1 MHLTDVLACCF
12 LPAQSCP
19 LHACRLQQLVE
30 NGPHPPPGQTG
41 AKYIVREDGQRLDLR
56 FLKKDSDRHL
66 EMGYK
71 VERHLVDGDYVLFNR
86 QPSLHKMSMMV
97 GGPAS
102 APWMTTAAQF
112 APETVLCQW
121 SVLWRVD
128 CNIPMGVNHRPCITS
143 FSTLLRRLITRSM
156 DGVFGSMH

>member
-1 MHLTDVLACCF
+1 MT
-12 LPAQSCP
+12 
-19 LHACRLQQLVE
+19 ACRLSQLVE

-97 GGPAS
+97 
-102 APWMTTAAQF
+102 
-112 APETVLCQW
+112 
-121 SVLWRVD
+121 
-128 CNIPMGVNHRPCITS
+128 
-143 FSTLLRRLITRSM
+143 RRLNLHLPESAILLACMCWWQDQIIGTS
-156 DGVFGSMH
+156 

>member
-1 MHLTDVLACCF
+1 M
-12 LPAQSCP
+12 
-19 LHACRLQQLVE
+19 E

-97 GGPAS
+97 GSPAP
-102 APWMTTAAQF
+102 APFMVVMQPSCT
-112 APETVLCQW
+112 
-121 SVLWRVD
+121 
-128 CNIPMGVNHRPCITS
+128 GCI
-143 FSTLLRRLITRSM
+143 
-156 DGVFGSMH
+156 GSCPLPGGM

>member
-1 MHLTDVLACCF
+1 M
-12 LPAQSCP
+12 
-19 LHACRLQQLVE
+19 E

-97 GGPAS
+97 PHS
-102 APWMTTAAQF
+102 LPDQLLYFHSSLAQ
-112 APETVLCQW
+112 TL
-121 SVLWRVD
+121 
-128 CNIPMGVNHRPCITS
+128 HRH
-143 FSTLLRRLITRSM
+143 LL
-156 DGVFGSMH
+156 

>member
-1 MHLTDVLACCF
+1 MTLDLTSS
-12 LPAQSCP
+12 P
-19 LHACRLQQLVE
+19 CRLQQLVE

-71 VERHLVDGDYVLFNR
+71 VERHLVDGDYVVFNR

-97 GGPAS
+97 HPLLFWTILNSLMAR
-102 APWMTTAAQF
+102 WY
-112 APETVLCQW
+112 
-121 SVLWRVD
+121 D
-128 CNIPMGVNHRPCITS
+128 MGMVKHIICWLENHLP
-143 FSTLLRRLITRSM
+143 ST
-156 DGVFGSMH
+156 

>member
-1 MHLTDVLACCF
+1 MF
-12 LPAQSCP
+12 RWR
-19 LHACRLQQLVE
+19 RLQQLVE

-66 EMGYK
+66 EMGYR

-97 GGPAS
+97 
-102 APWMTTAAQF
+102 WAAL
-112 APETVLCQW
+112 P
-121 SVLWRVD
+121 
-128 CNIPMGVNHRPCITS
+128 
-143 FSTLLRRLITRSM
+143 
-156 DGVFGSMH
+156 

>member
-1 MHLTDVLACCF
+1 M
-12 LPAQSCP
+12 
-19 LHACRLQQLVE
+19 E

-97 GGPAS
+97 RNPAS
-102 APWMTTAAQF
+102 APRMTTAAQLALQV
-112 APETVLCQW
+112 APC
-121 SVLWRVD
+121 RV
-128 CNIPMGVNHRPCITS
+128 
-143 FSTLLRRLITRSM
+143 
-156 DGVFGSMH
+156 

>member
-1 MHLTDVLACCF
+1 M
-12 LPAQSCP
+12 
-19 LHACRLQQLVE
+19 E

-97 GGPAS
+97 GSPAS
-102 APWMTTAAQF
+102 APCMMTAAQL
-112 APETVLCQW
+112 ALGIALYQVEYA
-121 SVLWRVD
+121 
-128 CNIPMGVNHRPCITS
+128 NG
-143 FSTLLRRLITRSM
+143 
-156 DGVFGSMH
+156 

>member
-1 MHLTDVLACCF
+1 M
-12 LPAQSCP
+12 
-19 LHACRLQQLVE
+19 E

-97 GGPAS
+97 CSPISAS
-102 APWMTTAAQF
+102 CMMTAAELAWNGALLLGEWQY
-112 APETVLCQW
+112 AT
-121 SVLWRVD
+121 
-128 CNIPMGVNHRPCITS
+128 GNH
-143 FSTLLRRLITRSM
+143 
-156 DGVFGSMH
+156 